1 MALFVDGPACTI
13 GDLTDQDSGLLNVA
27 LTTGINVSTKLRLA
41 VEEIRTDLHLW
52 LIRPRPASYQGV
64 ALLLAPVQE
73 PILHIGQIVV
83 TPPLKRWETMH
94 ALALVYRDAYFSQ
107 LVDRYQAKWQEYA
120 NLTRGA
126 TESFIASGLGLVRNP
141 VVQAAPPILS
151 MTPGPQGG
159 GTFYASVA
167 WVNAANQEGAPSYAS
182 SLTVSDGNLMTVGV
196 TGAPSNAVGFNV
208 YAGTS
213 LTAMLRQ
220 NDLLL
225 PVGAAFTYVPGEIT
239 QGPLPGNGQMPDF
252 TRPLARTMLRG

>member
-41 VEEIRTDLHLW
+41 VEDIRTDLHLW
-52 LIRPRPASYQGV
+52 LIRPRPTV
-64 ALLLAPVQE
+64 ELLLAPAQE
-73 PILHIGQIVV
+73 LILHIGQIVV

-94 ALALVYRDAYFSQ
+94 TLALVYRDAYFSQ

-120 NLTRGA
+120 NLTRDA
-126 TESFIASGLGLVRNP
+126 TESFIASGLGLVKDP

-151 MTPGPQGG
+151 TTPGPQGG
-159 GTFYASVA
+159 GTFYSSVA
-167 WVNAANQEGAPSYAS
+167 WVNATNQQGAPSYAS

-196 TGAPSNAVGFNV
+196 TGAPDNAVGFNV

-213 LTAMLRQ
+213 LTAMLLQ
-220 NDLLL
+220 NAVLL
-225 PVGAAFTYVPGEIT
+225 PVGATYTYAPGEIT
-239 QGPLPGNGQMPDF
+239 QGPLPGNGQTPDF
-252 TRPLARTMLRG
+252 TRPLARTLLRG